1 MSDVS
6 PTGLTA
12 SDEVEGGG
20 HTLVFSSRVV
30 MAANTTLQLSLLFA
44 FLYLRAN
51 NFGGMWHPS
60 GIGTPPQV
68 LALISLAFP
77 VIGVL
82 ALWAVWNAV
91 SGSRE
96 SSAVNGSRES
106 SAVNGLLWLALLAA
120 VLTGAVRILLMYQ
133 FNWELDSAG
142 TYADISTLWY
152 AVLLGEFIGVGLWLL
167 SIVMGH
173 VRGTD
178 RLSPAHARSILE
190 QWTYITGVSIAVYLL
205 VQFAT

>member
-1 MSDVS
+1 MSEVS
-6 PTGLTA
+6 PTGLTVV
-12 SDEVEGGG
+12 DEVEGGG
-20 HTLVFSSRVV
+20 RTLVFTSRLF

-68 LALISLAFP
+68 LAIISLVFP
-77 VIGVL
+77 VITLL

-91 SGSRE
+91 SKARVSN
-96 SSAVNGSRES
+96 AVS
-106 SAVNGLLWLALLAA
+106 GLLWLALVAA

-142 TYADISTLWY
+142 TYAAISTLWY
-152 AVLLGEFIGVGLWLL
+152 AVMLGEFILVGLWLL
-167 SIVMGH
+167 SLVMGH

-178 RLSPAHARSILE
+178 RLSASHARAILD
-190 QWTYITGVSIAVYLL
+190 QWAYITGVSIVVYLL
-205 VQFAT
+205 IQYIK

>member
-12 SDEVEGGG
+12 IDETEGGG
-20 HTLVFSSRVV
+20 HTLVFSSRLV

-60 GIGTPPQV
+60 GVGTPPQV

-77 VIGVL
+77 VIGLL
-82 ALWAVWNAV
+82 ALWGV
-91 SGSRE
+91 
-96 SSAVNGSRES
+96 SSAVSKTRDAS
-106 SAVNGLLWLALLAA
+106 SLNGLLWLAVLAA

-133 FNWELDSAG
+133 FNWTLNAAG
-142 TYADISTLWY
+142 TYADLATLWY
-152 AVLLGEFIGVGLWLL
+152 AVLLAEFIGAGLWLL
-167 SIVMGH
+167 SLVMGH

-178 RLSPAHARSILE
+178 RLSPAHARAILE

-205 VQFAT
+205 VQYVT

>member
-12 SDEVEGGG
+12 IDDVEGGG
-20 HTLVFSSRVV
+20 RTLVFSSRLV

-60 GIGTPPQV
+60 GVGTPPQV

-77 VIGVL
+77 VIGVIV
-82 ALWAVWNAV
+82 LWGAWSAV
-91 SGSRE
+91 SKSGGS
-96 SSAVNGSRES
+96 SSL
-106 SAVNGLLWLALLAA
+106 NGLLGLALVAA

-133 FNWELDSAG
+133 FNWTLDSAG
-142 TYADISTLWY
+142 TYADLTTLWY
-152 AVLLGEFIGVGLWLL
+152 AVLLAEFIGVGLWLL
-167 SIVMGH
+167 SLVMGH

-178 RLSPAHARSILE
+178 RLSTAHARAILE

-205 VQFAT
+205 IQYAS

>member
-6 PTGLTA
+6 PTGLTVI
-12 SDEVEGGG
+12 DEVEGGG
-20 HTLVFSSRVV
+20 RTLIFTSRLV

-60 GIGTPPQV
+60 TTGTPPQA
-68 LALISLAFP
+68 LALISVAFP
-77 VIGVL
+77 VIALV

-91 SGSRE
+91 SKARDSN
-96 SSAVNGSRES
+96 AVS
-106 SAVNGLLWLALLAA
+106 GLLWLALLAA

-142 TYADISTLWY
+142 TYADLSTIWY
-152 AVLLGEFIGVGLWLL
+152 GVLLGEFILVGLWLL
-167 SIVMGH
+167 SFVMGH
-173 VRGTD
+173 VRGND
-178 RLSPAHARSILE
+178 RLSVSHARAVLD
-190 QWTYITGVSIAVYLL
+190 QWAYITGVSIAVYLL
-205 VQFAT
+205 VQFVK

>member
-12 SDEVEGGG
+12 IDDVEGGG
-20 HTLVFSSRVV
+20 RTLVFSSRLV

-60 GIGTPPQV
+60 GVGTPPQV

-77 VIGVL
+77 VIGVIV
-82 ALWAVWNAV
+82 LWGAWSAV
-91 SGSRE
+91 SKSGGS
-96 SSAVNGSRES
+96 SSL
-106 SAVNGLLWLALLAA
+106 NGLLGLALVAA

-133 FNWELDSAG
+133 FNWTLDAAG
-142 TYADISTLWY
+142 TYAVIVTRWY
-152 AVLLGEFIGVGLWLL
+152 AVLLAEFIGVGLWML
-167 SIVMGH
+167 SLVMGH
-173 VRGTD
+173 LRGTD
-178 RLSPAHARSILE
+178 RLSPSHARAILE
-190 QWTYITGVSIAVYLL
+190 Q
-205 VQFAT
+205 

>member
-12 SDEVEGGG
+12 IDETEGGG
-20 HTLVFSSRVV
+20 HTLVFSSRLV

-60 GIGTPPQV
+60 GVGTPPQV

-77 VIGVL
+77 VIGLL
-82 ALWAVWNAV
+82 ALWGVWSAV
-91 SGSRE
+91 SKTRD
-96 SSAVNGSRES
+96 SSSL
-106 SAVNGLLWLALLAA
+106 NGLLWLALLAA

-133 FNWELDSAG
+133 FNWTLDAAG
-142 TYADISTLWY
+142 TYADIATLWY
-152 AVLLGEFIGVGLWLL
+152 AVLLAEFIGVGLWML
-167 SIVMGH
+167 SLVMGH
-173 VRGTD
+173 LRGTD
-178 RLSPAHARSILE
+178 RLSPSHARAILE

-205 VQFAT
+205 VQYVT

>member
-1 MSDVS
+1 MREGS
-6 PTGLTA
+6 PTGLTVV
-12 SDEVEGGG
+12 DEVAGGG
-20 HTLVFSSRVV
+20 RTLVFSSRLV

-60 GIGTPPQV
+60 GIGTPPQA
-68 LALISLAFP
+68 LALVALAFP
-77 VIGVL
+77 LLTALVLWGV
-82 ALWAVWNAV
+82 WSAVSKARDLNAV
-91 SGSRE
+91 S
-96 SSAVNGSRES
+96 
-106 SAVNGLLWLALLAA
+106 GLLWLAVLGAI
-120 VLTGAVRILLMYQ
+120 LTGAVRILLMYQ

-167 SIVMGH
+167 SLVMGH
-173 VRGTD
+173 VRRTD
-178 RLSPAHARSILE
+178 PLSVPHARAILE

-205 VQFAT
+205 VQYAS